1 MRGTRYITV
10 AATSL
15 TLAVVAGCTTSSEQ
29 TAGSDVPTPTAQQ
42 TAAPSTGAAVVT
54 SARDFDPAAFGDT
67 AVVDNPYFPLVP
79 GTRFTW
85 EGHALDDGERLD
97 RKVVFVVSDM
107 VKVIGGVNTVVGL
120 DLDYNDGERAEQEI
134 MFFAQDA
141 DGNVWLMGEYPEEYE
156 GNKIVKTPAWI
167 HGNAGALAGLAM
179 KATQSPDDAAYAQ
192 GWGPQI
198 GWNDRADVF
207 AMGEQTCTPVDCYDD
222 VLIMRE
228 FGLDKPGASQLKSY
242 APGVGTVRIGWL
254 GPNEEEQEEM
264 VLVRLEQLTPEELDE
279 VRATVLAQEERAY
292 ELSDVYGN
300 TEPMT
305 RAAT

>member
-1 MRGTRYITV
+1 M
-10 AATSL
+10 
-15 TLAVVAGCTTSSEQ
+15 
-29 TAGSDVPTPTAQQ
+29 
-42 TAAPSTGAAVVT
+42 
-54 SARDFDPAAFGDT
+54 
-67 AVVDNPYFPLVP
+67 
-79 GTRFTW
+79 
-85 EGHALDDGERLD
+85 
-97 RKVVFVVSDM
+97 
-107 VKVIGGVNTVVGL
+107 
-120 DLDYNDGERAEQEI
+120 
-134 MFFAQDA
+134 
-141 DGNVWLMGEYPEEYE
+141 
-156 GNKIVKTPAWI
+156 
-167 HGNAGALAGLAM
+167 
-179 KATQSPDDAAYAQ
+179 
-192 GWGPQI
+192 GPQI

-305 RAAT
+305 GAAT